1 MSSLHE
7 TAYPRLKS
15 EITEKELQE
24 SYTPSDAEQRWA
36 RPAKTPV
43 ARLGLLL
50 HLKLFQRLG
59 YFLSLAAVPREIV
72 EHVGHQCQ
80 FRKLP
85 TQTQLLQY
93 ERSGAKHRNQ
103 KQIRTYLGIRPLA
116 SNDNTWLY
124 DVALGAAET
133 KEMLADIVNV
143 MLEELVRHRFELPG
157 FTVLK
162 RTARRARNEVNEYCF
177 SAITSQLTGEA
188 KQKIDEL
195 LSPSGQIYSAWH
207 ILKREPKRPGNKEV
221 RSYLQHVHWLQG
233 LGQEMPTVKLP
244 IVKHRQLA
252 LEARALNAAEMAE
265 LKHNKR
271 YALAV
276 ILIHSQHSKALDDV
290 AELHIRMVRAM
301 ESHAQ
306 TALQQYLLDHQKH
319 VDRLIETFKD
329 VLTAYEQDTSQQ
341 RRLASIEEVIG
352 ENSSALIDRCNEH
365 MAYAGNNYYPFMLAP
380 YRQKRALLFNCLTIL
395 DLKSTSNDTTSN
407 ALLTL
412 FRSLQ
417 TSRTEYIKIAAA
429 NDTMGEP
436 FDADWMPEKWRKLV
450 LVKSEHSG
458 DHDLL
463 HRKYLE
469 LWILIHVKQELASG
483 DLHIPHSAQFDD
495 YREQLIDD
503 ETLDAELEEY
513 GQQVELPLSEPKA
526 FCVHLKELLT
536 EASRRVD
543 DGFRKTC
550 MRTSKMGGW
559 CYAGSRLNLSRTN

>member
-207 ILKREPKRPGNKEV
+207 ILKREPKRPGNKKV

-341 RRLASIEEVIG
+341 RRLASIEEVCSGLLIPDTDLG
-352 ENSSALIDRCNEH
+352 ENPRHQEVFDEQA
-365 MAYAGNNYYPFMLAP
+365 
-380 YRQKRALLFNCLTIL
+380 
-395 DLKSTSNDTTSN
+395 TTYV
-407 ALLTL
+407 
-412 FRSLQ
+412 F
-417 TSRTEYIKIAAA
+417 
-429 NDTMGEP
+429 
-436 FDADWMPEKWRKLV
+436 
-450 LVKSEHSG
+450 
-458 DHDLL
+458 
-463 HRKYLE
+463 
-469 LWILIHVKQELASG
+469 
-483 DLHIPHSAQFDD
+483 
-495 YREQLIDD
+495 
-503 ETLDAELEEY
+503 
-513 GQQVELPLSEPKA
+513 
-526 FCVHLKELLT
+526 
-536 EASRRVD
+536 RRVQTR
-543 DGFRKTC
+543 GC
-550 MRTSKMGGW
+550 CLGS
-559 CYAGSRLNLSRTN
+559 GSRL